1 VTAVAAV
8 QHGVVSRDQLRA
20 AGVSD
25 GAVTGMVARGELV
38 RVYRGVYRLSPVV
51 HVPLAREVAALL
63 ACGPEAVLSHRTAA
77 DLWALPVA
85 LSRGLHVVRRTHG
98 PEPVGVT
105 VHRSRTLTAQDIRH
119 RHGLPLTSPARTL
132 LDLAETLTP
141 RQLERAVD
149 EALVKHI
156 VRPSAPLAGFNVDFL
171 WRTERLAVEVDS
183 WDYHRT
189 RATFEHDRRRGNAIQ
204 AAGYQLLRPTTDQ
217 LENEPTALVATVAGL
232 LARAA

>member
-85 LSRGLHVVRRTHG
+85 LSRGLHVVRRAHG

-156 VRPSAPLAGFNVDFL
+156 VRPSTRHWPASTSTSCGAPSGSPSRSTAGTTTAPARRSNTTAEEATPSRPPATSSCARPPTNS
-171 WRTERLAVEVDS
+171 RTS
-183 WDYHRT
+183 
-189 RATFEHDRRRGNAIQ
+189 
-204 AAGYQLLRPTTDQ
+204 RPRSSR
-217 LENEPTALVATVAGL
+217 P
-232 LARAA
+232 